1 MQLEVLV
8 DSPEITIGYDANT
21 RWLYVDWKGE
31 HNQETTHA
39 ACLLMLQCLRTRPCA
54 KILNDNSNI
63 TRTSMKLSQWGALWL
78 DDMREA
84 GLEYIAWVLPSS
96 LLARQ
101 TVESTVHYIEAPQ
114 VGTFD
119 DVASAYVWLQQQ
131 QPVSTAVSPA

>member
-1 MQLEVLV
+1 MDWRGE
-8 DSPEITIGYDANT
+8 YDQDA
-21 RWLYVDWKGE
+21 
-31 HNQETTHA
+31 THA
-39 ACLLMLQCLRTRPCA
+39 ACLLMLQALQNRPCA

-63 TRTSMKLSQWGALWL
+63 TRTTMKLTAWGAQWL
-78 DDMREA
+78 EEMHNA

-101 TVESTVHYIEAPQ
+101 AVETATHYLQAPQ

-131 QPVSTAVSPA
+131 QPVPQAVSQA

>member
-8 DSPEITIGYDANT
+8 DSPRIAIGYDAQNH
-21 RWLYVDWKGE
+21 WLYMDWRGE
-31 HNQETTHA
+31 HNQDTTHA
-39 ACLLMLQCLRTRPCA
+39 TCLLMLQALQERPCA

-63 TRTSMKLSQWGALWL
+63 THTTMKLTAWGVRWL
-78 DDMREA
+78 EEMHDA
-84 GLEYIAWVLPSS
+84 GLKHIAWVLPSS

-101 TVESTVHYIEAPQ
+101 TVESTVLDLAAPQ

-131 QPVSTAVSPA
+131 QSVSQAAGPA

>member
-8 DSPEITIGYDANT
+8 DSPRISIGYDVENH
-21 RWLYVDWKGE
+21 WLYTDWRGE
-31 HNQETTHA
+31 HDQDTTHA
-39 ACLLMLQCLRTRPCA
+39 ACLLMLQALQNRPCA

-63 TRTSMKLSQWGALWL
+63 THTTMKLTAWGVRWL
-78 DDMREA
+78 EEMHNA
-84 GLEYIAWVLPSS
+84 GLEHIAWVLPSS

-101 TVESTVHYIEAPQ
+101 TVENTVLELETPQ

-131 QPVSTAVSPA
+131 QSVPQAVSPA